1 MLYKK
6 PFTWLGFFL
15 VLVLGGCASVQK
27 QEDQLSDKE
36 KIERWGQVK
45 NQLET
50 ITAWNLRG
58 KMGVKTGPKGGSATL
73 KWRYSE
79 SEQHIELYGPL
90 GGGRVIIKVD
100 ADGAV
105 LRDTKGSV
113 IRGDTAS
120 EVLYQRLGWQVP
132 FDHLSNWARGLAGP
146 DATDVTID
154 AEGRLKR
161 LVQDNWQ
168 VEYQGYRQVESGIPG
183 LKLPS
188 KIAVS
193 AIPGT
198 MEVYSDRG
206 EYLGDQLNVK
216 VILKKWWE
224 IDVDPS

>member
-6 PFTWLGFFL
+6 PCIWLGFFVFL
-15 VLVLGGCASVQK
+15 ALSGCAGMQTPV
-27 QEDQLSDKE
+27 DQLSDKE
-36 KIERWGQVK
+36 KVERWQQYRS
-45 NQLET
+45 QLET
-50 ITAWNLRG
+50 IKAWSLRG

-73 KWRYSE
+73 KWQFSE
-79 SEQHIELYGPL
+79 AEQRIELYGPF
-90 GGGRVIIKVD
+90 GGGRVIINVD
-100 ADGAV
+100 TEGAV
-105 LRDTKGSV
+105 LRDTKGNV
-113 IRGDTAS
+113 IRGSTAS
-120 EVLYQRLGWQVP
+120 EVLYRRLGWQVP
-132 FDHLSNWARGLAGP
+132 FDHLSDWARGLAGP

-154 AEGRLKR
+154 PEGRLKR

-168 VEYQGYRQVESGIPG
+168 VEYQGYRQVDSSIPG
-183 LKLPS
+183 LRLPS
-188 KIAVS
+188 RIAVS

>member
-6 PFTWLGFFL
+6 PRVWLGFFVFL
-15 VLVLGGCASVQK
+15 LLSGCAGIQPQV
-27 QEDQLSDKE
+27 DQLSEKE
-36 KIERWGQVK
+36 KVEQWQQYR

-50 ITAWNLRG
+50 ITAWSLRG

-73 KWRYSE
+73 KWLYSE
-79 SEQHIELYGPL
+79 AEQHIELYGPF

-100 ADGAV
+100 EEGAV
-105 LRDTKGSV
+105 LRDTKGNV
-113 IRGDTAS
+113 IRGSTAS
-120 EVLYQRLGWQVP
+120 EVLYRRLGWQVP
-132 FDHLSNWARGLAGP
+132 FDHLSDWARGLAGP
-146 DATDVTID
+146 DATDVIID

-168 VEYQGYRQVESGIPG
+168 VEYQSYRQVDSSIPD

-188 KIAVS
+188 RIAVS

>member
-6 PFTWLGFFL
+6 PTVWLCFL
-15 VLVLGGCASVQK
+15 VVLLLSGCAGVQT
-27 QEDQLSDKE
+27 QVEQLSEKE
-36 KIERWGQVK
+36 KIERWQQYK
-45 NQLET
+45 IQLET
-50 ITAWNLRG
+50 ISAWSLRG

-73 KWRYSE
+73 KWQYSE
-79 SEQHIELYGPL
+79 TEQRIELYGPF

-100 ADGAV
+100 AGGAV
-105 LRDTKGSV
+105 LRDTKGNV
-113 IRGDTAS
+113 IYGKTAS

-132 FDHLSNWARGLAGP
+132 FDHLSDWARGLAGP

-154 AEGRLKR
+154 ADGRLKQ

-168 VEYQGYRQVESGIPG
+168 VEYQDYRQVDSSIPG
-183 LKLPS
+183 LRLPS
-188 KIAVS
+188 RIAVS